1 MNLEEYFLLKQLE
14 DFDKME
20 LNTEIYDVQEC
31 WMQRRQDDTSYLITE
46 VL

>member
-1 MNLEEYFLLKQLE
+1 
-14 DFDKME
+14 ME
-20 LNTEIYDVQEC
+20 FNTEMCEVQEC